1 MRAPR
6 PAPAGHTSKG
16 ILNTSSPAG
25 AGIAAGI
32 QKRTGKSDVLA
43 FSAAFLAG
51 YLAGIP
57 LGRFE
62 LHGTYATLT
71 EHIMSAQSYAAFW
84 PVWCSWFAAAFLQ
97 ASLIYLCGFHLWGG
111 IYMGAYF
118 AFKGTVLGVCASA
131 IYGSG
136 GARALVVYW
145 LLNCLPELVL
155 FAFMLWLAHISH
167 SVSQN
172 LSRIVFSGCRS
183 ALNCSIRRLSVHYL
197 LCLLGCAVSS
207 FVFSGLA
214 VLFASVLL

>member
-6 PAPAGHTSKG
+6 PAPAGHPAKG
-16 ILNTSSPAG
+16 ILSNVSPAG
-25 AGIAAGI
+25 AVAAGM
-32 QKRTGKSDVLA
+32 QKHAGKRDLLA

-62 LHGTYATLT
+62 LHGAFAALT
-71 EHIMSAQSYAAFW
+71 QHIMSAQSYTSFW

-97 ASLIYLCGFHLWGG
+97 ASLIYLCGFHLWGS
-111 IYMGAYF
+111 IFMGAYF
-118 AFKGTVLGVCASA
+118 TFKGTVLGVCASSV
-131 IYGSG
+131 YGSG
-136 GARALVVYW
+136 GARALVIYW

-155 FAFMLWLAHISH
+155 FAFMLWLAHISC

-183 ALNCSIRRLSVHYL
+183 TLNSAIRRLSVHYL
-197 LCLLGCAVSS
+197 LCLLGCAASS
-207 FVFSGLA
+207 FVFSGSA